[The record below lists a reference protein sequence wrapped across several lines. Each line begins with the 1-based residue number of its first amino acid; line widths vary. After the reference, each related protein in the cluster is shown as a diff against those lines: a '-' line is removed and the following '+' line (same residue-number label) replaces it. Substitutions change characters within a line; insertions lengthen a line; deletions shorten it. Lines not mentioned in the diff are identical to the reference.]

1 LKRMQKEK
9 IVEALHEKF
18 SKAKTALLTDFRG
31 LNMSAIS
38 ELRSQLRD
46 ASVEYQVV
54 KNTLAARAS
63 EGTDMSLLKDH
74 FSGPCALAL
83 SYEDPVAPAKVLTKF
98 SEENKALEIKV
109 GIVDGRVIDLDGIMR
124 LSKLPS
130 EEELLAKLLMTL
142 NAPITGFVTVLGG
155 VLRNFMGVLEA
166 IKCQKE
172 EG

>member
-63 EGTDMSLLKDH
+63 EGTDMSLLRDH
-74 FSGPCALAL
+74 FSGPCAVAL

-109 GIVDGRVIDLDGIMR
+109 GIVDGRVIDLDGIIR

>member
-1 LKRMQKEK
+1 
-9 IVEALHEKF
+9 
-18 SKAKTALLTDFRG
+18 
-31 LNMSAIS
+31 
-38 ELRSQLRD
+38 
-46 ASVEYQVV
+46 
-54 KNTLAARAS
+54 
-63 EGTDMSLLKDH
+63 
-74 FSGPCALAL
+74 
-83 SYEDPVAPAKVLTKF
+83 
-98 SEENKALEIKV
+98 
-109 GIVDGRVIDLDGIMR
+109 VDGRVIDLDGIMR

>member
-1 LKRMQKEK
+1 MKRMQKEK

-63 EGTDMSLLKDH
+63 EGTDVSLLKDH
-74 FSGPCALAL
+74 FSGPCAVAL

-109 GIVDGRVIDLDGIMR
+109 GIVDGRVIDLDGIIR

>member
-18 SKAKTALLTDFRG
+18 SRAKTALLTDFRG

-74 FSGPCALAL
+74 FSGPCAVAL

-98 SEENKALEIKV
+98 SEENKALEIKI
-109 GIVDGRVIDLDGIMR
+109 GIVDGRVIDLDGIIR

-166 IKCQKE
+166 IKRQKE

>member
-1 LKRMQKEK
+1 MQKEK

-74 FSGPCALAL
+74 FSGPCAVAL

-109 GIVDGRVIDLDGIMR
+109 GIVDGRVIDLDGIIR

>member
-63 EGTDMSLLKDH
+63 EGTDMSLLRDH
-74 FSGPCALAL
+74 FSGPCAVAL

>member
-74 FSGPCALAL
+74 FSGPCAVAL

-109 GIVDGRVIDLDGIMR
+109 GIVDGRVIDLDGIIR

>member
-1 LKRMQKEK
+1 MKRMQKEK

-74 FSGPCALAL
+74 FSGPCAVAL

>member
-1 LKRMQKEK
+1 LKRTQKEK

-74 FSGPCALAL
+74 FSGPCAVAL

-109 GIVDGRVIDLDGIMR
+109 GIVDGRVIDLDGIIR

>member
-1 LKRMQKEK
+1 MKRMQKEK

-18 SKAKTALLTDFRG
+18 SRAKTALLTDFRG

-74 FSGPCALAL
+74 FSGPCAVAL

-98 SEENKALEIKV
+98 SEENKALEIKI
-109 GIVDGRVIDLDGIMR
+109 GIVDGRVIDLDGIIR

-166 IKCQKE
+166 IKRQKE